1 MISNR
6 CSFDHRVSA
15 DMNMVTDFHRVVV
28 ESTAKGLV
36 RRPFVI
42 RKMVEE
48 LGRTEPHD
56 RPFTKQTISTKL
68 YHNSMSRSRSS
79 EVATD
84 YSTTGN
90 DGLTAQDDVL
100 RTCDGSSA
108 RDFVS
113 SVLKCHKRQDE

>member
-1 MISNR
+1 
-6 CSFDHRVSA
+6 
-15 DMNMVTDFHRVVV
+15 MNMVTDFHRIVV
-28 ESTAKGLV
+28 ESPAKGLV
-36 RRPFVI
+36 RWPFVI
-42 RKMVEE
+42 NKKMAEE

-84 YSTTGN
+84 DSTTRN
-90 DGLTAQDDVL
+90 DGLTAQNDVL

-113 SVLKCHKRQDE
+113 SVLRCHKRQGE